1 MKKYVAIAALAL
13 ITGCSAN
20 GGMSHNDSYT
30 TKSNTIRQQSVA
42 HSAQH
47 GSHVTRASSVATPA
61 AKQQSMSMQQLTAE
75 SAPGYPDWLVN
86 GQYRNVYRFPYNAGI
101 NPVNP
106 TAPDNTVGTT
116 DPAAGTNRGETTAPD
131 SASATPAKF
140 HEEVLQLVNQY
151 RTSAGLGTLS
161 MDGELA
167 NMAMV
172 KAKDMH
178 DNHYFSHNSP
188 TYGSPF
194 DMMKQFGITYR
205 SAGEN
210 IASGQS
216 SPTQVMNDWMNS
228 PGHRANILNTS
239 FSKIGVA
246 YYNGEWVQ
254 EFIG

>member
-1 MKKYVAIAALAL
+1 MKKMIAIAALAL
-13 ITGCSAN
+13 VTGCSAN
-20 GGMSHNDSYT
+20 GTVHHNDTYTKNSSGIKQQSIANSAQNDSY
-30 TKSNTIRQQSVA
+30 
-42 HSAQH
+42 
-47 GSHVTRASSVATPA
+47 VTRASSVATPA
-61 AKQQSMSMQQLTAE
+61 AKPNSMSMKQNVAEGLT
-75 SAPGYPDWLVN
+75 GYPDWLVN
-86 GQYRNVYRFPYNAGI
+86 GQYRNIYRNPYASAPDRSGSD
-101 NPVNP
+101 NP
-106 TAPDNTVGTT
+106 TTPG
-116 DPAAGTNRGETTAPD
+116 NRNGGGLPD
-131 SASATPAKF
+131 STSAAPAKF
-140 HEEVLQLVNQY
+140 QEDVLQLVNQY
-151 RTSAGLGTLS
+151 RTSAGLGSLS

-194 DMMKQFGITYR
+194 DMMRQFGITYR
-205 SAGEN
+205 TAGEN

-228 PGHRANILNTS
+228 PGHRANILNNS